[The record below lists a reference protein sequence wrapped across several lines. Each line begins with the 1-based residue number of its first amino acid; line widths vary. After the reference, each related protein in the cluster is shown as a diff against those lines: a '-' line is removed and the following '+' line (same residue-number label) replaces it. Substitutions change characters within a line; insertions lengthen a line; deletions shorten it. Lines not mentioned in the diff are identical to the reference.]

1 MHPPPPSVFD
11 CGQGCDRVSSARR
24 CMSVGPSVLLPP
36 PAPVLPTTCHISDLI
51 YHHQLS
57 SSLHRYHRLCCANH
71 QHRQQQ
77 AGRQKRR
84 SSGLTSHNTLR
95 RTSSPPQVSRVH
107 WRAVVQG
114 GCAHPS
120 TSTAFF
126 DRSSMLVPWKT
137 RADRPD
143 LPCTRASSHPLSDDP
158 SPTDTDRHVSVV
170 NVCQYIYMSRD
181 RATAI

>member
-1 MHPPPPSVFD
+1 MSHQRPHLPSPAQLVAPSI
-11 CGQGCDRVSSARR
+11 SSI
-24 CMSVGPSVLLPP
+24 VLCQP
-36 PAPVLPTTCHISDLI
+36 PAPS
-51 YHHQLS
+51 
-57 SSLHRYHRLCCANH
+57 A
-71 QHRQQQ
+71 

-114 GCAHPS
+114 DVPIHPHPLLS
-120 TSTAFF
+120 LTDPACSF
-126 DRSSMLVPWKT
+126 PWKT

-170 NVCQYIYMSRD
+170 NVCQYIYVKGSGHRYLMP
-181 RATAI
+181 AIMPRSVSLQLKLLADSTHDPYSYRTCMHRQGMHECFFFL